1 MKICSIHIKGFQQF
15 EDLYLDFTNPATGE
29 PVDKVCFIGRNGT
42 GKSTLL
48 GLINKFL
55 KVLDIDTNYDFLKV
69 EILDGSDRFYLIVF
83 TLMRGTTRLTPNRTY
98 YLSKEIDK
106 EINWQSILF
115 DENRD
120 INERKVFWDQ
130 LATKYEFEYNHV
142 IKSLKDNSN
151 DLLIYAPIE
160 KPISNK
166 KHLIGVDQSSRGINN
181 VPESNLNNA
190 LKLFKSFP
198 FYHEVL
204 DENVGVFWTL
214 LIYLIKKRESEKE
227 TFENQSE
234 NIDKTKRQLNEE
246 FDSAN
251 SKILD
256 KIAILWNKILDRAG
270 LEFDVEGAK
279 VPVQLTDN
287 LHAYIRHKKT
297 KEIIHY
303 SQLSTGIRNF
313 IFRIGHIY
321 SLYFNREIKR
331 GFLLV
336 DEPEN
341 SLFPDFL
348 FELME
353 LYDEIIEDKNGE
365 KNTQMF
371 FATHSPIVAAQF
383 QPYERIVLEW
393 DDEGKVTSHKGI
405 SPIGDDPNDVLVNDF
420 QLDHLMGREGQEM
433 WNKYLGLQKALRN
446 ETDPSQKQNLLLQ
459 LNKIGKDYNFE

>member
-48 GLINKFL
+48 GLVDYYLLNFEFGIHSKKYPIHGHISPSQTFVRFRVKVKYQYFDIISFIVIYKGMALEHKPICLNSLERIYESLEGVILDENLDLEQRDKYFSEIVEKYKVSYENKFS
-55 KVLDIDTNYDFLKV
+55 KSID
-69 EILDGSDRFYLIVF
+69 LIITSPVDDSINSKQF
-83 TLMRGTTRLTPNRTY
+83 NETLMP
-98 YLSKEIDK
+98 D
-106 EINWQSILF
+106 
-115 DENRD
+115 
-120 INERKVFWDQ
+120 
-130 LATKYEFEYNHV
+130 
-142 IKSLKDNSN
+142 
-151 DLLIYAPIE
+151 
-160 KPISNK
+160 
-166 KHLIGVDQSSRGINN
+166 
-181 VPESNLNNA
+181 SNLNNA
-190 LKLFKSFP
+190 LSLISKFP
-198 FYHEVL
+198 TNHVV
-204 DENVGVFWTL
+204 NNSKITNFWTI
-214 LIYLIKKRESEKE
+214 LIYHLEIRRKEKE
-227 TFENQSE
+227 EFETKPE
-234 NIDKTKRQLNEE
+234 NIDKSKRQLIEE
-246 FDSAN
+246 FDKISP
-251 SKILD
+251 KILD